1 MLADD
6 ATADG
11 GRQIAPDSV
20 YSWGGRQIAE
30 SAPIVQKNCPEK
42 VFCIQNHCCDGLGI
56 AVVLGGRG
64 RGKAV
69 LQDDRTDVRKRWS
82 RGPVC
87 VGKHQRRTQ

>member
-30 SAPIVQKNCPEK
+30 SATIVQKTALK
-42 VFCIQNHCCDGLGI
+42 GYFVFKTIVAMG
-56 AVVLGGRG
+56 
-64 RGKAV
+64 
-69 LQDDRTDVRKRWS
+69 
-82 RGPVC
+82 
-87 VGKHQRRTQ
+87 